1 MASVKGRPQEL
12 MSPAAAGRQA
22 KLRAALTVLGESLQ
36 VARTRC
42 ATAADKAEP
51 VDAATAEQL
60 AEIFRQLQAMGSAV
74 DESLAEL
81 PPPSDRP

>member
-1 MASVKGRPQEL
+1 MASVKGRPDEIV
-12 MSPAAAGRQA
+12 SPAAAGAQA
-22 KLRAALTVLGESLQ
+22 KLRAALTVLADALQ

-51 VDAATAEQL
+51 VDAAMAEQL
-60 AEIFRQLQAMGSAV
+60 ADIYRQLQAMGLGV

-81 PPPSDRP
+81 PPASNRP